1 MRSVTR
7 AFLIAVVALSVTT
20 QTAHSNAL
28 DEILRTAA
36 LKNGLRPSA
45 QLFNNRDAALAAS
58 GKLFFESKH
67 LSLNGKI
74 ACRTCHLGGFGSA
87 DGLPNAVG
95 IFGKDGGPKRGLSN
109 GKIVPRNTLSL
120 WGRGAKG
127 FETFFWDGKIDF
139 SMGKKIS
146 QFGDQ
151 APSDDSL
158 ITAVHLPPA
167 EIREMLNDDPTV
179 SLFKR
184 ESPQKA
190 SELYDQIVKSL
201 RVKEAQAVSALAGKL
216 EKSSAVIQ
224 FHDIARS
231 IAAFIRGKFRLK
243 DTRFHKFVFGSE
255 KLTTDEVQG
264 GIIFYGK
271 GRCVNCHNG
280 PHFSNLQFHAI
291 PFPQLGFGKPEF
303 GVDYG
308 RFNVTFQAEDLYK
321 FRTPPLFNV
330 EKTAPYGHSGSLSN
344 LHQAIV
350 AHFDPLRSI
359 DPKSMTPSARHEFFK
374 RMAAVGESFKF
385 LTVLN
390 DEEVEKL
397 QKCLLS
403 LSFD

>member
-1 MRSVTR
+1 
-7 AFLIAVVALSVTT
+7 
-20 QTAHSNAL
+20 
-28 DEILRTAA
+28 
-36 LKNGLRPSA
+36 
-45 QLFNNRDAALAAS
+45 LFNNRDAALAAS

-243 DTRFHKFVFGSE
+243 EARFHKFVFGSE